1 MNSEDTT
8 PNEEPTQPQEPDG
21 SEEPT
26 QPQEPQPSEE
36 PTQPQEA
43 AQQLRRITRSKD
55 DRLIS
60 GVCGGLGRYFGVDP
74 VLFRIAAVALI
85 FFGGAG
91 ILLYIAAIFLIPEDG
106 EEPPANQGRRERA
119 LAVFG
124 VVLLVIAAGIV
135 FSHGPFHFGWVFG
148 PFAFVVIAGLVVWW
162 LVSGDRPRGG
172 GRDVGRSIARGLGVL
187 IICVALAIGG
197 AWLAGTGGGTA
208 AAIAVIV
215 AGAALAGA
223 ALEGYGRWLILPALS
238 LAIPVAFVS
247 AANIDL
253 HGGAGDK
260 QYTPNSPLEV
270 KDTYRLGAG
279 RLVVDLR
286 DAQLPPGDHPLKLKV
301 GLGEALLIVPNN
313 VCVATKA
320 KLGMG
325 QVQAFDHQN
334 SGIDVDWT
342 DQPSAPEVNPRV
354 LLDADVG
361 IGHVEVT
368 HSLAE
373 NLGRYKAVYGDP
385 LIDQHNTGCE
395 VSHATR

>member
-1 MNSEDTT
+1 MDSEDKT
-8 PNEEPTQPQEPDG
+8 PNEEPTEPQGPDR

-26 QPQEPQPSEE
+26 QPQDQP
-36 PTQPQEA
+36 
-43 AQQLRRITRSKD
+43 RRITRSKD

-60 GVCGGLGRYFGVDP
+60 GVCAGLGRYFRLDP
-74 VLFRIAAVALI
+74 VLFRVAAVALI

-91 ILLYIAAIFLIPEDG
+91 ILLYIAAIFLIPEEG

-119 LAVFG
+119 LAIVG
-124 VVLLVIAAGIV
+124 VILLVVAAGVV

-148 PFAFVVIAGLVVWW
+148 PFALVVVAGLVAWW
-162 LVSGDRPRGG
+162 LVSGDRPKGD
-172 GRDVGRSIARGLGVL
+172 GRDIARSLARGIGVL
-187 IICVALAIGG
+187 IICAALALGG
-197 AWLAGTGGGTA
+197 AWLAGTSGGTA

-223 ALEGYGRWLILPALS
+223 ALEGYGRWLMLPALS

-301 GLGEALLIVPNN
+301 GLGEALLIVPDD

-325 QVQAFDHQN
+325 QVQAFDHEN

-342 DQPSAPEVNPRV
+342 DQPSAPESNPRV

-361 IGHVEVT
+361 IGHVAVT
-368 HSLAE
+368 HTIDE
-373 NLGRYKAVYGDP
+373 NLGRHGPVFGDP
-385 LIDQHNTGCE
+385 LVDQHNTGCE